1 MKRLTLISVLVV
13 IAVTSMVL
21 AQTATSQAIL
31 RTPTGDRQVAYL
43 VQAGETYVSATDVVA
58 GLGGTIAP
66 DATGFRVTVNNV

>member
-43 VQAGETYVSATDVVA
+43 VQADQTYISANDVVA
-58 GLGGTIAP
+58 GLG
-66 DATGFRVTVNNV
+66 